1 MRSLL
6 AVSLCT
12 AAVLAADVRAA
23 GAQHASTPDRARP
36 ASPAALTDVV
46 HPIVT
51 YRFVGWRGADLPT
64 EVSLADSAGTFVA
77 HYRTP
82 RTPDA
87 RPMSVDVRGENVYMI
102 GDTPAGVLSIE
113 FYERSRTARDGVL
126 EGRWTLGARSG
137 ELRGRLERS
146 TALAAPRS

>member
-1 MRSLL
+1 MRSLRSLL
-6 AVSLCT
+6 ALSLCT
-12 AAVLAADVRAA
+12 AAALGADARAA
-23 GAQHASTPDRARP
+23 LAQHASSPDRARP
-36 ASPAALTDVV
+36 AAPADVV

-77 HYRTP
+77 SFRTP

-102 GDTPAGVLSIE
+102 GETAAGVLSIE
-113 FYERSRTARDGVL
+113 FYERSRGARDGVL
-126 EGRWTLGARSG
+126 EGRWTLGTRSG
-137 ELRGRLERS
+137 ELRGRVERVA
-146 TALAAPRS
+146 TAQGLSQ